1 MKLLL
6 IHGGAASGKLTVAR
20 ELENL
25 TGLPIFHKH
34 LIVDAVAAVFPFGS
48 DRFIHLQKS
57 SG

>member
-1 MKLLL
+1 
-6 IHGGAASGKLTVAR
+6 
-20 ELENL
+20 
-25 TGLPIFHKH
+25 